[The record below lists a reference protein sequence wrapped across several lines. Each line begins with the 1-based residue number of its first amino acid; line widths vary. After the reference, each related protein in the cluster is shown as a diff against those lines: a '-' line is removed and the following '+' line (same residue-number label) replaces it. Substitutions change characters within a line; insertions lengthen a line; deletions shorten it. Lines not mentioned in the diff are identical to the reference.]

1 MPFVVKAVLEPDAR
15 AEPLS
20 FTEKTVYRGKEI
32 RIHDE
37 IFVFASDHHGR
48 QGLCARGVV
57 TSVARGPDIRVS
69 IKVRPI
75 AKCDTEA
82 RKIGTEGLS

>member
-20 FTEKTVYRGKEI
+20 FTQKTVYRGKEI

-37 IFVFASDHHGR
+37 IFVFASATMAVRG
-48 QGLCARGVV
+48 CAQ
-57 TSVARGPDIRVS
+57 
-69 IKVRPI
+69 
-75 AKCDTEA
+75 
-82 RKIGTEGLS
+82 EGS